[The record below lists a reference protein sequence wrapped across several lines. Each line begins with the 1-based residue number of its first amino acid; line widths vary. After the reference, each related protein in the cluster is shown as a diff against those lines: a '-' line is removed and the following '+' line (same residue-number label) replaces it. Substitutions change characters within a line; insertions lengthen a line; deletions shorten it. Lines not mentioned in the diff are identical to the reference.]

1 MNKHTDKKKMLIAG
15 DIMLDI
21 YHFGKVSRISPE
33 APVPVFLEEGDVR
46 MSPGGAANVAVNVAA
61 IGIEADIFSVTGD
74 DSISGDLTGILKDHG
89 IDTKYIASVSDRS
102 TTGKTRY
109 IAQNNQ
115 QILRVDSEDT
125 DDVDIKTVKRQ
136 LDNIEKRIDDYGLF
150 LISDYKKGLLTEEIT
165 QSLINIAAKHSIPVF
180 VDAKDKNISKYRNA
194 TLLKPNRKELKE
206 ITDLPVG
213 TVDEV
218 SQASMRLCRDA
229 SVRYVLTTL
238 GADGMLLVDKDKV
251 ICSVKSAAREVYDV
265 TGAGDTSIAYLA
277 AEVLFGNS
285 MEDAVRT
292 ANIAAG
298 IQVAKVGTS
307 VVTPEEVRAAI
318 EKSGMGKTVFTNGC
332 FDIIHAGHVKYLRE
346 ARKLGDRLVV
356 GLNSDESVHRL
367 KGDSRP
373 VNPLKDR
380 IDVLSAFEFVDEV
393 IPFEEDT
400 PYDLIKKVRPDI
412 LVKGGD
418 YEIKDIVGADLVRS
432 WGGEVRTIPFVE
444 GKSTTA
450 IIEKIGGTS
459 ND

>member
-218 SQASMRLCRDA
+218 SQASKRLCRDA

-238 GADGMLLVDKDKV
+238 GADGMILVDRDKV
-251 ICSVKSAAREVYDV
+251 ICSVKSTAREVFDV

-277 AEVLFGNS
+277 AEILFGNS

-356 GLNSDESVHRL
+356 GLNSDESVRRL

-400 PYDLIKKVRPDI
+400 PYELIKKVRPDI